1 MGFQGISIPG
11 VGISVGSNSE
21 VVRGLLQIGADL
33 INSIVAEPQIQVY
46 KREAEMAAMRM
57 KERNWR

>member
-33 INSIVAEPQIQVY
+33 LGTIVAEPQIQVY
-46 KREAEMAAMRM
+46 RRERV
-57 KERNWR
+57 RRLQ

>member
-11 VGISVGSNSE
+11 VGISFGSNSE

-33 INSIVAEPQIQVY
+33 LGTIVAEPQIQVY
-46 KREAEMAAMRM
+46 RRERV
-57 KERNWR
+57 RRLQ